1 MTNSSLSQ
9 QLVEKLRGKDAKIGV
24 IGCGYVGLPL
34 AREFCHSGF
43 RVLGFDTDAA
53 KVKLLNSGSSYIR
66 AVPNEE
72 LKAYLEQGLFEASA
86 DFDRLNELDA
96 MLICVPTP
104 LNQHREPD
112 MSYIASTAMSIAS
125 RLQRG
130 QLIVLESTTYPGT
143 TDEFLKDILESHCEW
158 TLGQD
163 FFLAYSPE
171 RENPGDKNWRTRD
184 IPKVVGADDPGSR
197 AAVIALYEQVVTQVV
212 PVSSSRAAEASKLL
226 ENIYRCVNIALVN
239 ELKVLF
245 ERMNIDIFEVIRA
258 SKTKPFGFKAF
269 YPGPGMG
276 GHCIPVDPFYL
287 SWKAREYETP
297 TRFIELAGEVNTEM
311 PQYVIERC
319 ILALNADKKAINGSK
334 ILVMGVAYKEDV
346 DDVRESP
353 ALTLMKEL
361 RRLGANLSYH
371 DSFIPQM
378 KASRIVDLS
387 EYASVELSDDFV
399 ASQDLVLIVT
409 AHSDVD
415 YRRLGRS
422 AKLIVDTRNAM
433 GAVAG
438 DDLTAR
444 IERA

>member
-86 DFDRLNELDA
+86 DFDRLKELDA

-130 QLIVLESTTYPGT
+130 QLVVLESTTYPGT
-143 TDEFLKDILESHCEW
+143 TDEFLKDILEAHCDW

-334 ILVMGVAYKEDV
+334 VLVMGVAYKEDV

-361 RRLGANLSYH
+361 RRLGADLSYH

-387 EYASVELSDDFV
+387 EYASVQLSDDLI

-415 YRRLGRS
+415 YRRLGRT

>member
-1 MTNSSLSQ
+1 MAELALAAT
-9 QLVEKLRGKDAKIGV
+9 LVEKLRHKRAKIGV

-43 RVLGFDTDAA
+43 QVIGFDTDSA
-53 KVKLLNSGSSYIR
+53 KVTLLNSGESYIR
-66 AVPNEE
+66 AVPTIE
-72 LKAYLEQGLFEASA
+72 LKDYLSRDLFEATA
-86 DFDRLNELDA
+86 DFDRLAELDA

-112 MSYIASTAMSIAS
+112 MSYIASTAHSIAK
-125 RLQRG
+125 RLKQG
-130 QLIVLESTTYPGT
+130 QLVVLESTTYPGT
-143 TDEFLKDILESHCEW
+143 TDEFLRAILESESQ
-158 TLGQD
+158 LKVGQD
-163 FFLAYSPE
+163 CFLAYSPE

-184 IPKVVGADDPGSR
+184 IPKVVGADDDASR
-197 AAVIALYEQVVTQVV
+197 ATVKALYENVVTQVV

-245 ERMNIDIFEVIRA
+245 ERMNIDIFEVIGA

-311 PQYVIERC
+311 PQYVVERC
-319 ILALNADKKAINGSK
+319 ILALNEDKKSVNGSK
-334 ILVMGVAYKEDV
+334 ILILGVAYKENV

-361 RRLGANLSYH
+361 RKLGAELSYH

-387 EYASVELSDDFV
+387 DYSSVELSNEFV
-399 ASQDLVLIVT
+399 ADQDLVLIVT

-415 YRRLGRS
+415 YQQLGQN

-433 GAVAG
+433 GDFHEDAA
-438 DDLTAR
+438 AR
-444 IERA
+444 IVRA

>member
-9 QLVEKLRGKDAKIGV
+9 RLVEKLRGKDAKIGV

-86 DFDRLNELDA
+86 DFDRLKELDA

-130 QLIVLESTTYPGT
+130 QLVVLESTTYPGT
-143 TDEFLKDILESHCEW
+143 TDEFLKDILEAHCEW
-158 TLGQD
+158 THGQD

-197 AAVIALYEQVVTQVV
+197 VAVIALYEQVVTQVV

-334 ILVMGVAYKEDV
+334 VLVMGVAYKEDV

-361 RRLGANLSYH
+361 RRLGAELSYH

-378 KASRIVDLS
+378 KTSRIVDLS